1 MVRAQRLP
9 RKADSKARAQSAYK
23 GERTQVVSASR
34 GSTNQRPRSGN
45 SYKVGFSGLRFS
57 NVTTDAG
64 GAQHKAA
71 LRPSS
76 HKSGQSTN
84 FLSGVC
90 VNQSSSWGA
99 RKSHRTKPESKD
111 NLLSCNNQ
119 IDSFLGGLGRL
130 GSTNNRKLVRP

>member
-23 GERTQVVSASR
+23 GERTQVASASR
-34 GSTNQRPRSGN
+34 GSTNQRPQSGH
-45 SYKVGFSGLRFS
+45 SYNVGFSGLRFS

-64 GAQHKAA
+64 GAQHPAA

-84 FLSGVC
+84 FL
-90 VNQSSSWGA
+90 NQSGSWA
-99 RKSHRTKPESKD
+99 TRKSHRTKPESKD
-111 NLLSCNNQ
+111 NLQ

-130 GSTNNRKLVRP
+130 GSTKNRKLVRP